1 MELIFLLV
9 IVIVII
15 KVAQRGNN
23 RLPRQSED
31 YRRGYWDGVC
41 DAQNGRAKIEG
52 SDGQAKLI
60 TENQTAASQFA
71 GFVVTRNESNEPD
84 VVLPTNAVPIEED
97 TNIPDEKTQI
107 VKWLSPASNKDK
119 EKNRQTT
126 INVALYT
133 ASLLLTAGILLL
145 AQTIELSAP
154 LRFSLV
160 WLFIFVYYAI
170 GQVLYARL
178 PILKPASTAFIGTAL
193 AAVPI
198 GGWSMHLLLVID
210 PALCW
215 LITSFIGTFL
225 CVDATVRLNSQPLAY
240 ISLLSMFTMTTSL
253 PAVMHAQL
261 VWYYAAVLLFGCL
274 MTLAAYFS
282 NHFPRQF
289 TEPLTLVNPFIVPST
304 LLLAI
309 GSSVHMG
316 TLDVSMLLLISVIY
330 YFTVALVEKSK
341 DMRTYELTT
350 ARVLLMAMTA
360 SFALYL
366 SNSDRLVM
374 GVALGAAALGNM
386 IWSIGSMYA
395 QKQPDKQHEIV
406 LWVGFVASLV
416 AFSVIA
422 SVEIPPRNIISFALL
437 GMVSVATFAALSLLR
452 RSRFGVMVVTSGI
465 LLVPAGV
472 RLFSL
477 DSITALHAHYSIFML
492 MAFLPV
498 VCRLLVLKRPNITKS
513 SNISVRRCGR
523 LVVND
528 SVYSLSFFD
537 CLSSRRSFAVSVRFS
552 GSCRYRHGYCC
563 VA

>member
-23 RLPRQSED
+23 RLPCQSED
-31 YRRGYWDGVC
+31 YRRGYWDGVR
-41 DAQNGRAKIEG
+41 DAQNGCAKIED

-60 TENQTAASQFA
+60 TENQAAVSQST
-71 GFVVTRNESNEPD
+71 GLVLIGDEEEEPSD
-84 VVLPTNAVPIEED
+84 SSATNVAPSTDAAPIEENV
-97 TNIPDEKTQI
+97 NIPDEKEQTI
-107 VKWLSPASNKDK
+107 KWLAPVSNKDK

-145 AQTIELSAP
+145 AQTIELSAQ

-160 WLFIFVYYAI
+160 WLFIFVYYTI

-198 GGWSMHLLLVID
+198 GGWSMHLLLGID

-282 NHFPRQF
+282 SRFPRQF

-330 YFTVALVEKSK
+330 YFTVAFVEKSK

-350 ARVLLMAMTA
+350 ARVLLMAATA
-360 SFALYL
+360 SFTMYL
-366 SNSDRLVM
+366 SNNDGLVT
-374 GVALGAAALGNM
+374 GIALGVAALGNM
-386 IWSIGSMYA
+386 IWSIGSMYI

-406 LWVGFVASLV
+406 LWVSFVASLV
-416 AFSVIA
+416 AFLVIA
-422 SVEIPPRNIISFALL
+422 GVKSPAAPRPFWRYGSNVWNFVSASWRQAIWSRPHNSPARTLLYLYAYGFPAGYLPIISFE
-437 GMVSVATFAALSLLR
+437 T
-452 RSRFGVMVVTSGI
+452 
-465 LLVPAGV
+465 PK
-472 RLFSL
+472 
-477 DSITALHAHYSIFML
+477 Y
-492 MAFLPV
+492 
-498 VCRLLVLKRPNITKS
+498 
-513 SNISVRRCGR
+513 
-523 LVVND
+523 
-528 SVYSLSFFD
+528 Y
-537 CLSSRRSFAVSVRFS
+537 
-552 GSCRYRHGYCC
+552 
-563 VA
+563 

>member
-71 GFVVTRNESNEPD
+71 GFAVTRNESNEPD
-84 VVLPTNAVPIEED
+84 VVLPTNAAPVEEN

-107 VKWLSPASNKDK
+107 VQWLSPASNKDK

-145 AQTIELSAP
+145 AQTIELSAQ

-160 WLFIFVYYAI
+160 WLFIFVYYVI
-170 GQVLYARL
+170 GQVLYTRL
-178 PILKPASTAFIGTAL
+178 LILKPASTAFIGTAL

-198 GGWSMHLLLVID
+198 GGWSMYLLLGID

-316 TLDVSMLLLISVIY
+316 TLDISMLLLISVIY
-330 YFTVALVEKSK
+330 YFTVAFVEK
-341 DMRTYELTT
+341 
-350 ARVLLMAMTA
+350 
-360 SFALYL
+360 
-366 SNSDRLVM
+366 
-374 GVALGAAALGNM
+374 
-386 IWSIGSMYA
+386 
-395 QKQPDKQHEIV
+395 
-406 LWVGFVASLV
+406 
-416 AFSVIA
+416 
-422 SVEIPPRNIISFALL
+422 
-437 GMVSVATFAALSLLR
+437 
-452 RSRFGVMVVTSGI
+452 
-465 LLVPAGV
+465 
-472 RLFSL
+472 
-477 DSITALHAHYSIFML
+477 
-492 MAFLPV
+492 
-498 VCRLLVLKRPNITKS
+498 
-513 SNISVRRCGR
+513 
-523 LVVND
+523 
-528 SVYSLSFFD
+528 
-537 CLSSRRSFAVSVRFS
+537 
-552 GSCRYRHGYCC
+552 
-563 VA
+563 

>member
-1 MELIFLLV
+1 
-9 IVIVII
+9 
-15 KVAQRGNN
+15 
-23 RLPRQSED
+23 
-31 YRRGYWDGVC
+31 
-41 DAQNGRAKIEG
+41 
-52 SDGQAKLI
+52 
-60 TENQTAASQFA
+60 
-71 GFVVTRNESNEPD
+71 
-84 VVLPTNAVPIEED
+84 VPIEED

-198 GGWSMHLLLVID
+198 GGWSMHLLLGID

-330 YFTVALVEKSK
+330 YFTVAFVEKSK

-406 LWVGFVASLV
+406 LWVSFVVSLA
-416 AFSVIA
+416 AFLVIA
-422 SVEIPPRNIISFALL
+422 SVESPLRDMIIFILLSMISTVSFMAL
-437 GMVSVATFAALSLLR
+437 ALLR
-452 RSRFGVMVVTSGI
+452 R
-465 LLVPAGV
+465 
-472 RLFSL
+472 
-477 DSITALHAHYSIFML
+477 
-492 MAFLPV
+492 
-498 VCRLLVLKRPNITKS
+498 
-513 SNISVRRCGR
+513 
-523 LVVND
+523 
-528 SVYSLSFFD
+528 
-537 CLSSRRSFAVSVRFS
+537 
-552 GSCRYRHGYCC
+552 
-563 VA
+563 